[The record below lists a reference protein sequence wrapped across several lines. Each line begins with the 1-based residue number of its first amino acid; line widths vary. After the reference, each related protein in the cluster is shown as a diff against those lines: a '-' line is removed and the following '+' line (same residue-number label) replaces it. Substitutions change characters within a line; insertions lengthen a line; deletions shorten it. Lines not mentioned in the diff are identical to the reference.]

1 MVTYNHLQKE
11 LFMKDSGFGAL
22 ASVTQTRV
30 LETRE
35 SFPWD
40 MLCTCMAETFRFTDQ
55 ERADFALNKTAKLI
69 AALPFAAHCEEA
81 ERTALAHLA
90 IYMTEL
96 RGGRT
101 IGDHT
106 PQDNASPFARL
117 RLLASFKGGDKDILD
132 HGMSQLALVMLASYE
147 RSQEEDRQRH
157 QYNPLN
163 AGAWDAAALRRELNA
178 RVNAHPCESL
188 DNILPEAFERW

>member
-1 MVTYNHLQKE
+1 
-11 LFMKDSGFGAL
+11 MKDSGFGAQ
-22 ASVTQTRV
+22 ASATRTQV
-30 LETRE
+30 LETCE

-40 MLCTCMAETFRFTDQ
+40 MLCTCVAETFRFTSQ
-55 ERADFALNKTAKLI
+55 ERADFALNGTAKLI
-69 AALPFAAHCEEA
+69 AALPFTAGCEEA

-106 PQDNASPFARL
+106 LRDNASPFARL
-117 RLLASFKGGDKDILD
+117 RLLSSFKGGDQDILD
-132 HGMSQLALVMLASYE
+132 HGMSKLALVMLTGYE

-163 AGAWDAAALRRELNA
+163 AGAWDAAALRQELTK
-178 RVNAHPCESL
+178 RLHAHPCAFL
-188 DNILPEAFERW
+188 DSILAEPLGIW

>member
-1 MVTYNHLQKE
+1 
-11 LFMKDSGFGAL
+11 MKDSGFGAPVN
-22 ASVTQTRV
+22 ATQTQV

-40 MLCTCMAETFRFTDQ
+40 MLCTCVAETFRFTSH
-55 ERADFALNKTAKLI
+55 ERADFALNGTAKLI
-69 AALPFAAHCEEA
+69 AALPFVAGCEEA

-106 PQDNASPFARL
+106 PRDNASPFTRL
-117 RLLASFKGGDKDILD
+117 RLLSSFEGGDQDILD
-132 HGMSQLALVMLASYE
+132 HGMSRLALVMLTGYE
-147 RSQEEDRQRH
+147 RSQEEDRQKRR
-157 QYNPLN
+157 YNPLN
-163 AGAWDAAALRRELNA
+163 AGAWDAAALRQELTK
-178 RVNAHPCESL
+178 RLHAHPCEFL
-188 DNILPEAFERW
+188 DSVLTETPHTW

>member
-1 MVTYNHLQKE
+1 
-11 LFMKDSGFGAL
+11 MKDSGFGAL
-22 ASVTQTRV
+22 ASASRTQV
-30 LETRE
+30 LETGE
-35 SFPWD
+35 SFPWN
-40 MLCTCMAETFRFTDQ
+40 MLCTCVAETFRFTSQ
-55 ERADFALNKTAKLI
+55 ERADFALNRTAKLI

-90 IYMTEL
+90 IYITEL

-106 PQDNASPFARL
+106 PQDNVSPFARL
-117 RLLASFKGGDKDILD
+117 RLLASFKGGEQDVLD

-163 AGAWDAAALRRELNA
+163 AGSWDAAMLRRQLND
-178 RVNAHPCESL
+178 RIHAHPCEFL
-188 DNILPEAFERW
+188 DSILPEIYYKW